1 MGIAAKLRN
10 LFVFSCYTGLS
21 YADVQ
26 HLQKSDIVRGYD
38 GKLWIDRQRIKT
50 GNEFNVPLL
59 DIPLAILEKY
69 ADTSS
74 KDRLLDIPSNQKVND
89 YLKELAAMCG
99 IEKPLTFHVAR
110 HTFATTVTLEN
121 GVALETVQKML
132 GHKTIRTTQIYAKMT
147 KRRIGADMSN
157 LANVLGQGARAAQ

>member
-1 MGIAAKLRN
+1 MLTLNTLPI
-10 LFVFSCYTGLS
+10 
-21 YADVQ
+21 
-26 HLQKSDIVRGYD
+26 
-38 GKLWIDRQRIKT
+38 
-50 GNEFNVPLL
+50 
-59 DIPLAILEKY
+59 IL
-69 ADTSS
+69 TS
-74 KDRLLDIPSNQKVND
+74 PV
-89 YLKELAAMCG
+89 
-99 IEKPLTFHVAR
+99 TFAFRDFLHVAR